1 MRVFLQIT
9 ENTSH
14 GAVCAPRYRGH
25 IQTHLFPITGNSVTG
40 VLAAWLNSFVH
51 SSNNHRNSLALA
63 LDVAASNDNMPMG
76 VRLTYISGA
85 HGNVLYGVR
94 FGGFVIESPCV
105 EELVHVAALADL
117 DVTPVY
123 QRQGHWFWS
132 MFSKTPEYKF
142 IGFQIKSKN

>member
-14 GAVCAPRYRGH
+14 GTVCAPRYKGH

-40 VLAAWLNSFVH
+40 VLASWLNSFVH
-51 SSNNHRNSLALA
+51 TSDNHRNSLALA
-63 LDVAASNDNMPMG
+63 LEIAACNDNMPMG

-85 HGNVLYGVR
+85 NGNVLYGVR
-94 FGGFVIESPCV
+94 FGGFVIESPCI
-105 EELVHVAALADL
+105 EELIQVAALADL

-132 MFSKTPEYKF
+132 MFSKSPEYKF
-142 IGFQIKSKN
+142 IGFQINSKN

>member
-1 MRVFLQIT
+1 MRVFLKIT

-25 IQTHLFPITGNSVTG
+25 VQTHLFPITGNSVTG
-40 VLAAWLNSFVH
+40 VLGAWLNSFIH
-51 SSNNHRNSLALA
+51 TSDNHRNSLALA
-63 LDVAASNDNMPMG
+63 LAACNDNIPMG

-85 HGNVLYGVR
+85 NGNVLYGVR
-94 FGGFVIESPCV
+94 FGGFVIESPCI
-105 EELVHVAALADL
+105 EELIQVAALSDL

-132 MFSKTPEYKF
+132 MFSKKPEYKF
-142 IGFQIKSKN
+142 IGFQINSKN

>member
-1 MRVFLQIT
+1 MRVFLKIT

-14 GAVCAPRYRGH
+14 SAVCAPRYKGH

-40 VLAAWLNSFVH
+40 VLASWLNSFVH
-51 SSNNHRNSLALA
+51 TSDNHRNSLALA
-63 LDVAASNDNMPMG
+63 LAACNDNMPMG

-94 FGGFVIESPCV
+94 FGGFVIESPCI
-105 EELVHVAALADL
+105 EELIQVAALADL

-132 MFSKTPEYKF
+132 MFSKKPEYKF
-142 IGFQIKSKN
+142 IGFQINSKN